1 MTAADAL
8 DRAPDLD
15 EVLEPSDEAP
25 AGPSER
31 SLGWQLFVLGGIAFV
46 AAFALAVERIQLL
59 IDPSY
64 VPSCSL
70 NPVLSC
76 GSVMVTEQAS
86 VFGIPNPLIGVAAL
100 PVVVATGAALL
111 AGARMARWYWV
122 GLQLGVLFGLVSVSW
137 LVFQSLYRIGALCP
151 YCMVVWAAVVP
162 IVVSVTAYN
171 LARGHLWR
179 SSPHAAWV
187 QDVVALRWWIVG
199 FAFTVII
206 GLIGVEFWSYWQ
218 TLLR

>member
-1 MTAADAL
+1 VTTADAL
-8 DRAPDLD
+8 DLPPVLDADDLPD
-15 EVLEPSDEAP
+15 DEAP

-31 SLGWQLFVLGGIAFV
+31 SLGWQLLVLGGIALA
-46 AAFALAVERIQLL
+46 AAFVLVVERIQLL
-59 IDPSY
+59 IDPEY

-86 VFGIPNPLIGVAAL
+86 VFGIPNPLIGVLAL
-100 PVVVATGAALL
+100 PVVVTTGAALL

-122 GLQLGVLFGLVSVSW
+122 GLQAGVLFGLVAVSW

-151 YCMVVWAAVVP
+151 YCMVVWAGVVP
-162 IVVSVTAYN
+162 LVVSVTAYN
-171 LARGHLWR
+171 LARGNLWR
-179 SSPHAAWV
+179 SSPGSAWV
-187 QDVVALRWWIVG
+187 QDLVALRWWIVG
-199 FAFTVII
+199 FAFAVVI

-218 TLLR
+218 TLLP